1 MTQLA
6 HAQPKTGAEQ
16 RHPYRRPRDAAT
28 IILIDRSGPVPK
40 VLLGRRHHGHKF
52 MASKF
57 VFPGGR
63 VEPQDRHVALP
74 SRLDPRVEQRLMQRL
89 QRPSAIKARAFAVAA
104 IREVAEE
111 TGLLIGNKTEE
122 TPRLP
127 DGPWSDFTRNRV
139 EPDLGVLHFIAR
151 AITPP
156 GRPRR
161 FDTRF
166 FAADAGAIAHRI
178 DGVVGPETELVEL
191 TWLPIAEARQLDLP
205 PITRVVLT
213 ELEGR
218 IATGLS
224 HDPPVPFYRTLHKK
238 LLRDYL

>member
-1 MTQLA
+1 MTHLA
-6 HAQPKTGAEQ
+6 NAQTSAGGEQ

-28 IILIDRSGPVPK
+28 IILIDRSPLVPT

-52 MASKF
+52 MAGKF

-74 SRLDPRVEQRLMQRL
+74 NRLDSRVEQRLMQRL
-89 QRPSAIKARAFAVAA
+89 QRPSAVKARAFAVAA

-111 TGLLIGNKTEE
+111 TGLLIGNKTE
-122 TPRLP
+122 TAPNLP
-127 DGPWSDFTRNRV
+127 DGPWSDFTKNRV

-166 FAADAGAIAHRI
+166 FAADARAIAHRV
-178 DGVVGPETELVEL
+178 DGLVGPESELVEL
-191 TWLPIAEARQLDLP
+191 TWLPIAEAKQLDIP
-205 PITRVVLT
+205 PITRVVLS

-218 IATGLS
+218 IAAGLS

-238 LLRDYL
+238 LLREDL

>member
-1 MTQLA
+1 MT
-6 HAQPKTGAEQ
+6 HFSGGAGGEQ

-28 IILIDRSGPVPK
+28 IILVDRSRLVPT

-63 VEPQDRHVALP
+63 VEPQDRRVALP
-74 SRLDPRVEQRLMQRL
+74 SRLDPRVEERLMLRL
-89 QRPSAIKARAFAVAA
+89 QRPSAVKARAFAVAA

-111 TGLLIGNKTEE
+111 TGLLIGCRTAAA
-122 TPRLP
+122 PRLP
-127 DGPWSDFTRNRV
+127 DGPWGDFTAHRV

-166 FAADAGAIAHRI
+166 FVADAAAIAHRI
-178 DGVVGPETELVEL
+178 GGVVGPESELVEL
-191 TWLPIAEARQLDLP
+191 TWLPIAEARQLDIP

-218 IATGLS
+218 IGTGLS

-238 LLRDYL
+238 LVREYL

>member
-1 MTQLA
+1 
-6 HAQPKTGAEQ
+6 
-16 RHPYRRPRDAAT
+16 
-28 IILIDRSGPVPK
+28 
-40 VLLGRRHHGHKF
+40 

-63 VEPQDRHVALP
+63 VEPQDRRVALP
-74 SRLDPRVEQRLMQRL
+74 SRLDPRVEERLMLRL
-89 QRPSAIKARAFAVAA
+89 QRPSAVKARAFAVAA

-111 TGLLIGNKTEE
+111 TGLLIGSRTAAA
-122 TPRLP
+122 PRLP
-127 DGPWSDFTRNRV
+127 DGPWGDFTAHRV

-166 FAADAGAIAHRI
+166 FVADAAAIAHRI
-178 DGVVGPETELVEL
+178 GGVVGPESELVEL
-191 TWLPIAEARQLDLP
+191 TWLPIAEARQLDIP

-238 LLRDYL
+238 LVREYL